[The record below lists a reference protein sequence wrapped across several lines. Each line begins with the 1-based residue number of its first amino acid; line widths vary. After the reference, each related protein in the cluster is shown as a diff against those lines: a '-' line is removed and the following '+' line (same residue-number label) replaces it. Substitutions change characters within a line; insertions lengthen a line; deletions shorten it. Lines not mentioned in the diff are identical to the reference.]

1 MTVNIFRHIVFGIA
15 ALLALGAGCPL
26 HGQDTRAYESRKA
39 KLEKDIALIDRQL
52 KDNASRSSTA
62 LNSLTLIRKKI
73 SDRKELL
80 EESEG
85 QLADISEKI
94 SLKNSEIRKI
104 QNRLDTLT
112 LYYGKLVRSA
122 YKNRSPS
129 VWYMY
134 ILASENVGQAFR
146 RIGYLSNLSSE
157 MNRQGEK
164 IISTKEE
171 LGREADSLAVLQKK
185 AQVIRDSRA
194 AEMSRLKNEESQSE
208 KLVSQLQKN
217 RTKYQNELASKKR
230 QVDALNR
237 EIQRLI
243 ASAVKGGKSGRSATS
258 KTTVDTKLDAEFS
271 RNKGKL
277 PWPADGPVVDHFG
290 QHYHPVFKS
299 VKLPFNNGITMA
311 LDKDSPVKAVFDGT
325 VKQIVVMPG
334 YNKCVLVQ
342 HGGYFTFY
350 CKLGFVSVKPGD
362 KIKTG
367 EVIGTVDNIDNQ
379 YQLHFQIWKGT
390 TPQNPELWLK

>member
-1 MTVNIFRHIVFGIA
+1 MTVNIFRHIVFSIA
-15 ALLALGAGCPL
+15 ALLALAAGCPL

-94 SLKNSEIRKI
+94 SLKNSEIRKT

-146 RIGYLSNLSSE
+146 RIGYLRNLSSE

-171 LGREADSLAVLQKK
+171 LDREADSLAVLQKK

>member
-15 ALLALGAGCPL
+15 ALLALAAGCPL
-26 HGQDTRAYESRKA
+26 HGQDTRAYENRKA

-94 SLKNSEIRKI
+94 SLKNNEIRKI

-146 RIGYLSNLSSE
+146 RIGYLRNLSSE

>member
-146 RIGYLSNLSSE
+146 RIGYLRNLSSE

-171 LGREADSLAVLQKK
+171 LGRESDSLVVLQKK

>member
-146 RIGYLSNLSSE
+146 RIGYLRNLSSE